1 MSKRTAFWLA
11 LFTWVLYLVIAIVT
25 LLLQIKDAPSALL
38 NDLFD
43 ALVLL
48 TFATVGSLIA
58 SRRPENL
65 IGWLFCISTLFWA
78 LGSLLQEYT
87 TYALITVPG
96 SLQAGAL
103 IGIIGPLIGGLS
115 WFLIVPLPLLLFPPR
130 P

>member
-65 IGWLFCISTLFWA
+65 IGWLFFISTLFWA

-96 SLQAGAL
+96 SLQAGGLLRTNRPWLARQSL
-103 IGIIGPLIGGLS
+103 VII
-115 WFLIVPLPLLLFPPR
+115 LPPT
-130 P
+130 